1 MSIFTSPLWASRMLS
16 VLRIV
21 AALNFITHGTSKL
34 FQYPP
39 FPPGIPAMT
48 FPVTSLPGFAGVI
61 EIIGGTLLLFG
72 LFTRPVAFIHSG
84 EMAVAY
90 FMVHFKNAFWP
101 VTNMG
106 EAAVLYCF
114 IWLYFA
120 FAGGGEWSLDRV
132 IARRRSVPRPVG
144 ASLPARV

>member
-1 MSIFTSPLWASRMLS
+1 MSIFTSSTWANRMLS

-21 AALNFITHGTSKL
+21 VALNFITHGTSKL
-34 FQYPP
+34 FHYPP
-39 FPPGIPAMT
+39 FPPGTPPMTIPVM
-48 FPVTSLPGFAGVI
+48 SLPGIAGILETV
-61 EIIGGTLLLFG
+61 GGTLLLLG
-72 LFTRPVAFIHSG
+72 LFTRPVAFLHSG
-84 EMAVAY
+84 EMAIAY

-101 VTNMG
+101 MTNMG

-132 IARRRSVPRPVG
+132 IARRRTVPP
-144 ASLPARV
+144 PA